1 MKLTAV
7 VLLVMMAVQ
16 LAAMPAISQDEGPS
30 TAVIL
35 PNGEL
40 FDPAP
45 FLDQGDAFNCPI
57 FANQA
62 QAQAVLRAHPTDSNR
77 LDADGLMLAQER
89 SVWLDGLMG
98 HPCSQASIGQVRVK
112 TSVL

>member
-7 VLLVMMAVQ
+7 VLFVMMGVQ
-16 LAAMPAISQDEGPS
+16 LAAMPAISQDEPPA
-30 TAVIL
+30 TTVIL

-62 QAQAVLRAHPTDSNR
+62 QAQAVLRADPTDPNR
-77 LDADGLMLAQER
+77 LDADNDGIACENNR
-89 SVWLDGLMG
+89 VPRDLD
-98 HPCSQASIGQVRVK
+98 PVARP
-112 TSVL
+112 